1 MNLRERPEG
10 LGRYTYAPMA
20 ARLFQRLSLI
30 LSLGGI
36 FVSAVLAIAH
46 VLGRNVPCGASR
58 GCATVAAHPSSHLLF
73 GLDNA
78 YLGLAAYLVLAVLA
92 SMRLL
97 SARVPRWNL
106 TLSYIVCVAGVA
118 FSGYLTYL
126 EIEVIEALCVWCL
139 ASAVLI
145 TLLLVT
151 TAAEFQIT
159 SGEESTTAP
168 SGRRDF
174 AFVLVASAVCLLG
187 VVATPAM
194 LREKFVPVK
203 APIPPGKFMQF
214 PLVPTDANIFG
225 DPNAPVTIVE
235 FADLQCPSCRSEFP
249 KIKELVSSYK
259 GKVRWI
265 FRHYPLTNEHPLALT
280 GAAMAEFAATKGK
293 FFDFVTAV
301 YNADPESLKSADD
314 LLKIAES
321 VGLSPTEVRAQVTDE
336 SSVAFNRVSRDV
348 QAASVYGLVWTPTFF
363 IFSTGNETKP
373 DVAVGD
379 EVQEVLK
386 LKKYQ
391 QAMGNAGQ

>member
-1 MNLRERPEG
+1 MAHNPVNHPLRPLYRVIGFLAGAYLVVFGIVGLIQTSGEPFTGANDKTVLGQGGNL
-10 LGRYTYAPMA
+10 L
-20 ARLFQRLSLI
+20 LSIIMLAVGAI
-30 LSLGGI
+30 
-36 FVSAVLAIAH
+36 VVLATVI
-46 VLGRNVPCGASR
+46 GRNVDTAVDKYLGW
-58 GCATVAAHPSSHLLF
+58 GLLVLGTF
-73 GLDNA
+73 GL
-78 YLGLAAYLVLAVLA
+78 
-92 SMRLL
+92 
-97 SARVPRWNL
+97 
-106 TLSYIVCVAGVA
+106 A
-118 FSGYLTYL
+118 FS
-126 EIEVIEALCVWCL
+126 
-139 ASAVLI
+139 
-145 TLLLVT
+145 
-151 TAAEFQIT
+151 
-159 SGEESTTAP
+159 
-168 SGRRDF
+168 R
-174 AFVLVASAVCLLG
+174 
-187 VVATPAM
+187 
-194 LREKFVPVK
+194 
-203 APIPPGKFMQF
+203 
-214 PLVPTDANIFG
+214 TDANIFG